1 MNRLIATIAAA
12 ALTWTAAQ
20 ETTLNV
26 VHYFD
31 PLGGSHLVESMAW
44 LEGVT
49 AEFEAEHPGTTVSY
63 DLFTWDEID
72 GRMIV
77 DRQAGVP
84 HDVTFVSSQLTPRHA
99 SAGSLLD
106 ISEFVERW
114 SAEERADLDW
124 SPVWEGGYPYGIPSG
139 VHIRLMAYRT
149 DLFAEAGIDA
159 PAATLDELV
168 EQAQALT
175 LDTTG
180 DGSIDQWGLGIYL
193 GPQRATAELAFIPLI
208 WHFGGEAWDAA
219 TGEAVFASE
228 AGVQAA
234 QFLYDLI
241 HVYEVTPP
249 YVASGNYDD
258 IVLRGFVDGQFAM
271 TWGYGSYWISVLEAE
286 GMIEGCWPATADC
299 ATPTAGVFV
308 TPTEGGAQFGNS
320 WLVGVHG
327 NSEQPE
333 LAFAYIETMTAA
345 GTLEGFPDGG
355 LPARQSAWQDPRY
368 DSPFYEAWFEAV
380 DRGRAMPA
388 TTRFNELADAMT
400 AALAEI
406 LLGGAPVEST
416 LQRYQNEYNASYA
429 GE

>member
-1 MNRLIATIAAA
+1 MKRAIAAIAVA
-12 ALTWTAAQ
+12 ALAWASAQ
-20 ETTLNV
+20 NTTLNV

-31 PLGGSHLVESMAW
+31 PLGGSHLVQSMEW

-49 AEFEAEHPGTTVSY
+49 ETFEAERPGTTVEY

-72 GRMIV
+72 GRMII
-77 DRQAGVP
+77 DAQAGVP
-84 HDVTFVSSQLTPRHA
+84 HDVAFVSSQLTPRHA
-99 SAGSLLD
+99 AAGSLRD
-106 ISEFVERW
+106 ISEFVARW
-114 SAEERADLDW
+114 SDEERADLDW

-149 DLFAEAGIDA
+149 DLLADAGFAA
-159 PAATLDELV
+159 PATSLDELV

-175 LDTTG
+175 RDTTG
-180 DGSIDQWGLGIYL
+180 DGNVDQWGLGIYL

-208 WHFGGEAWDAA
+208 WHFGGEAWDDES
-219 TGEAVFASE
+219 GEAVFAE
-228 AGVQAA
+228 QAGVDAA

-241 HVYEVTPP
+241 HTYEVTPP

-286 GMIEGCWPATADC
+286 GMIEGCWPATLEC
-299 ATPTAGVFV
+299 ATPRASVFV
-308 TPTEGGAQFGNS
+308 TPTEGRAQFGNS

-327 NSEQPE
+327 NSQEPD

-355 LPARQSAWQDPRY
+355 LPARRSAWQDPSY
-368 DSPFYEAWFEAV
+368 DTSFYQAWFDAV
-380 DRGRAMPA
+380 DHGRAMPA
-388 TTRFNELADAMT
+388 TIRFNELADAMT
-400 AALAEI
+400 AALSEI
-406 LLGGAPVEST
+406 ILGGAPIETT
-416 LQRYQNEYNASYA
+416 LLRYQNEYNASYA